1 MTDEQ
6 VAPLCLIGLAHLQAL
21 AGGPVDEVRQ
31 KGDEA
36 LARLRAVQNLSNQ
49 IPTLQR
55 YAEALEEL
63 EDAAGSAR
71 LYAER
76 QVLVKQLGL
85 LECDFWPRVLQGEQ
99 TEKLAP
105 RQYWRRASS
114 RLPSSSNRPAAQ
126 EDFNAETVVRAAAP
140 PPPDTVDQ

>member
-1 MTDEQ
+1 
-6 VAPLCLIGLAHLQAL
+6 L
-21 AGGPVDEVRQ
+21 DEVRQ

-36 LARLRAVQNLSNQ
+36 LERLRTVENVSNQ

-63 EDAAGSAR
+63 GDAAGAAR

-76 QVLVKQLGL
+76 QVLVKRLGL
-85 LECDFWPRVLQGEQ
+85 LECDFWPRVLQGGQ
-99 TEKLAP
+99 QEKLTP
-105 RQYWRRASS
+105 KLYWRRASS
-114 RLPSSSNRPAAQ
+114 RVPSSSNRPAAAQ
-126 EDFNAETVVRAAAP
+126 DFDAETVVRAAAP